1 MRGSGGHS
9 FFDAAVSPPSHKS
22 SHNTIED
29 ADLDARITSSS
40 PHDQQDPFRLIG
52 TAKMAETKVRSAV
65 IVSCPHAG
73 RHYPEEL
80 VAAGSL
86 GLQAL
91 RDLEDFAVDA
101 LLDDFCVAMQ
111 PIWEECQASGQA
123 ARPYFQA
130 RSNDIANALLAI
142 TDARA
147 ERSTQRILKST
158 YSKLRGQAVKHIS
171 ESMPRLADLIE
182 KHAS

>member
-1 MRGSGGHS
+1 MGSLIELAKNPDTRRAIVD
-9 FFDAAVSPPSHKS
+9 DASAMLDQEVGDKSGLSGKAVKLAFRAVKGVSPGMIPMS
-22 SHNTIED
+22 I
-29 ADLDARITSSS
+29 
-40 PHDQQDPFRLIG
+40 
-52 TAKMAETKVRSAV
+52 
-65 IVSCPHAG
+65 
-73 RHYPEEL
+73 
-80 VAAGSL
+80 
-86 GLQAL
+86 
-91 RDLEDFAVDA
+91 DA

>member
-1 MRGSGGHS
+1 MASLIEISTDPDKRRAIVEDASSMLDLEVNDKSGFSGKAVKIA
-9 FFDAAVSPPSHKS
+9 FKAVKGVSPGMIPMS
-22 SHNTIED
+22 I
-29 ADLDARITSSS
+29 
-40 PHDQQDPFRLIG
+40 
-52 TAKMAETKVRSAV
+52 
-65 IVSCPHAG
+65 
-73 RHYPEEL
+73 
-80 VAAGSL
+80 
-86 GLQAL
+86 
-91 RDLEDFAVDA
+91 DA

-123 ARPYFQA
+123 TRPYFQS
-130 RSNDIANALLAI
+130 RSGDVANALLGI

-158 YSKLRGQAVKHIS
+158 YGKLRGQAVKHIE